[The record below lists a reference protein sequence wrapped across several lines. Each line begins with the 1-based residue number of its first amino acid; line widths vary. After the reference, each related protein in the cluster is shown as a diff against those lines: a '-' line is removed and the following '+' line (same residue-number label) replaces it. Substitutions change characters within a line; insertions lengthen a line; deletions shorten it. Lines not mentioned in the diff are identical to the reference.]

1 VGLQGP
7 TDSGWMGRP
16 PLDPFVHYPRSRD
29 GTWRQRARV
38 REQCF
43 RTCCKLFYR
52 VLYEAV
58 ADIQAAER
66 NIEICKSLIDLAQ
79 INRVNFG
86 LPARPIKIAFDEW
99 NVWDELKGHAENG
112 LAQVYDYSDMLGFV
126 AWLNVLVRKHDD
138 LGLACLAQSVNV
150 VSLGLMPMRNQ
161 ADPSDL
167 TIDDKSKWYPETDY
181 LPSVSSYSKHSGNID
196 T

>member
-1 VGLQGP
+1 MGFQGP

-16 PLDPFVHYPRSRD
+16 PLHSFVHHPRSGG

-38 REQCF
+38 REQRF
-43 RTCCKLFYR
+43 RTCCKLFFR
-52 VLYEAV
+52 VLQRAI
-58 ADIQAAER
+58 ANDQAAER
-66 NIEICKSLIDLAQ
+66 NIGICKSLIDLAQ

-150 VSLGLMPMRNQ
+150 VSISTRETANVRLIYEISP
-161 ADPSDL
+161 L
-167 TIDDKSKWYPETDY
+167 TTSPNGILRQTIFHP
-181 LPSVSSYSKHSGNID
+181 
-196 T
+196 